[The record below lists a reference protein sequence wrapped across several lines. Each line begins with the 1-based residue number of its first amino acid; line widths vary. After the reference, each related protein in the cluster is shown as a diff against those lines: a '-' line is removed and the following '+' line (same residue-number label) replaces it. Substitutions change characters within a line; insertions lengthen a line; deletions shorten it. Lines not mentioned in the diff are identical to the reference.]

1 MGKKAG
7 PKPPDYTAM
16 AEQTAQ
22 QQQQQATQANWA
34 NRPNQ
39 TNPWGNVS
47 WQASQSIDPTTGK
60 PVTSWNQNTT
70 LDPQLQQALDAQQQL
85 QAGRSDLAQG
95 MWGNVA
101 GSLGTPMNWG
111 QFGDVTRTGGPNV
124 TGTTTG
130 AAFDPTARSGQAAN
144 AAYAQATSRL
154 DPQWQ
159 KRQTDLETQLAN
171 AGISRN
177 SEAYT
182 RAMSDLGTGRS
193 DAYNQAQ
200 WTAQQAG
207 ATEAQR
213 MQQMQLGQEQQAFGQ
228 GLQANAQNWNQQS
241 QYANYENQLR
251 SQLMNEAIMQRG
263 FGLNEINALLGGQGV
278 QGPTFGGF
286 NQAQMG
292 QTPDYSQAAQQQYN
306 AAYQQQANKNAAN
319 SQMMSALGGIVGSF
333 IMPGAGTAAGA
344 ALGSQLSDRR
354 LKKIL
359 RRIGQH
365 PRGFGIYAFRFI
377 GETIGERI
385 GVIAQEVQRV
395 LPEAVIQQPNGLLM
409 VDYAKL

>member
-1 MGKKAG
+1 
-7 PKPPDYTAM
+7 
-16 AEQTAQ
+16 
-22 QQQQQATQANWA
+22 
-34 NRPNQ
+34 
-39 TNPWGNVS
+39 
-47 WQASQSIDPTTGK
+47 
-60 PVTSWNQNTT
+60 
-70 LDPQLQQALDAQQQL
+70 
-85 QAGRSDLAQG
+85 
-95 MWGNVA
+95 
-101 GSLGTPMNWG
+101 
-111 QFGDVTRTGGPNV
+111 
-124 TGTTTG
+124 
-130 AAFDPTARSGQAAN
+130 
-144 AAYAQATSRL
+144 
-154 DPQWQ
+154 
-159 KRQTDLETQLAN
+159 
-171 AGISRN
+171 
-177 SEAYT
+177 
-182 RAMSDLGTGRS
+182 
-193 DAYNQAQ
+193 
-200 WTAQQAG
+200 
-207 ATEAQR
+207 